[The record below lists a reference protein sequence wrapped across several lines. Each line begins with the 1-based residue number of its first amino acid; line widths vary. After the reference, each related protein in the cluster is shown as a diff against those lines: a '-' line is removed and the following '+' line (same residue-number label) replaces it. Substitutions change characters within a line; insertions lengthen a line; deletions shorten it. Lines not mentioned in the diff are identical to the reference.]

1 MKHPNVVRVLGL
13 CIDGQEVNIVSELCH
28 SDLNAILHGGMRG
41 GKWQDKVSLSA
52 KERIS
57 IMIQISRGMLYLH
70 KKERL
75 IHRDLKPVMSSEK
88 DSRLCNWNFGISK
101 VWEKERILEFGR
113 RIHYTFILLFLFPPS
128 FRLRK
133 IMTAGQVGKELWFM
147 AHEMIR
153 E

>member
-41 GKWQDKVSLSA
+41 EKWQDAISMSA

-70 KKERL
+70 KKDRL
-75 IHRDLKPVMSSEK
+75 IHRDLKPENVLLNK
-88 DSRLCNWNFGISK
+88 DFSIVQIGDFGISK
-101 VWEKERILEFGR
+101 VWEMREF
-113 RIHYTFILLFLFPPS
+113 
-128 FRLRK
+128 
-133 IMTAGQVGKELWFM
+133 
-147 AHEMIR
+147 
-153 E
+153 

>member
-28 SDLNAILHGGMRG
+28 TDLNAILHGGMRG
-41 GKWQDKVSLSA
+41 EKWQDNVSLSA

-75 IHRDLKPVMSSEK
+75 IHRDLKPANVLLNK
-88 DSRLCNWNFGISK
+88 DFSIVQIGDFGISK
-101 VWEKERILEFGR
+101 VWENERILINLER
-113 RIHYTFILLFLFPPS
+113 RIQYKIYCTFFFPLIP
-128 FRLRK
+128 FRLQK
-133 IMTAGQVGKELWFM
+133 IQ
-147 AHEMIR
+147 
-153 E
+153 

>member
-41 GKWQDKVSLSA
+41 GKVQDKVSLSA

-75 IHRDLKPVMSSEK
+75 IHRDLKPANVLLNNNFSIAQIG
-88 DSRLCNWNFGISK
+88 DFGISK
-101 VWEKERILEFGR
+101 V
-113 RIHYTFILLFLFPPS
+113 
-128 FRLRK
+128 RK
-133 IMTAGQVGKELWFM
+133 NKK
-147 AHEMIR
+147 
-153 E
+153 